1 MNKAANIDQ
10 LCVNTIKCLSID
22 AVERAQSGHPGMP
35 MGMADCAYIL
45 WNDFLNFDPSQP
57 HWEGR
62 DRFILSAGHG
72 SMLQYALLHL
82 YGYKLSM
89 DDIKHFRQLGSLTP
103 GHPEYKHTEGVEVT
117 TGPLG
122 QGFANGVGMALAA
135 KMQSSQFKQKHL
147 ESTIYGIVS
156 DGDLMEGIS
165 SEAASLA
172 GHLGLGNLNYIYD
185 SNNISID
192 GSTDITFDENIRM
205 RFEAQGWHVQEIDGH
220 LHSEIREALTEAKNE
235 KSKPSLIIAKTI
247 IAHGAP
253 NKQGTSGSHGAP
265 LGQEE
270 IAAFKQLIDWDYPEF
285 TVPEV
290 VHQHC
295 QTALEQKQNAK
306 KNWLEQHAAFKSS
319 DPEGYENYQNFN
331 QKKFDVNHDDIQKDT
346 DATRSINGQILQ
358 YLGKKISNLCA
369 GSADLAGSTKAIFK
383 DSAYVSKEDFSAK
396 NIAFGIREHAM
407 AAIANGMVLHG
418 GHIPV
423 ISTFL
428 VFSDYLKPSLRLSAL
443 SGLQVIYAL
452 THDSIHVGEDGPT
465 HQPIEH
471 INAMRCIPNV
481 NVYRPANIEES
492 QWAWDKAL
500 ADKATPSV
508 FCLSR
513 QNLPMQASLS
523 EPVSDRGAYIFAQHS
538 DESIAQDKHLI
549 IAASGSELHL
559 AHEVFDTIKN
569 DYANIKLISVP
580 CLDRLQAL
588 KKPEQ
593 EKLFPTTCPTVVI
606 EAANAD
612 AWHKTIGRPNLVIDM
627 QSFGASGPG
636 QAVAKHFGF
645 DKEGILEKIKTWQ
658 H

>member
-1 MNKAANIDQ
+1 MDKAIDIDQ

-22 AVERAQSGHPGMP
+22 AVEKAQSGHPGMP
-35 MGMADCAYIL
+35 MGMADSAYVL
-45 WNDFLNFDPSQP
+45 WNNFLNFDSSQP
-57 HWEGR
+57 NWEGR

-82 YGYKLSM
+82 YGYKLSI
-89 DDIKHFRQLGSLTP
+89 DDIKEFRQLGSLTP
-103 GHPEYKHTEGVEVT
+103 GHPEYKHTDGVEVT

-135 KMQSSQFKQKHL
+135 KMQASQFKQSHL

-185 SNNISID
+185 SNSISID
-192 GSTDITFDENIRM
+192 GSTDITFNENIRM

-220 LHSEIREALTEAKNE
+220 NHSEITLALERAKKE
-235 KSKPSLIIAKTI
+235 SHKPSLIIAKTI

-253 NKQGTSGSHGAP
+253 TKQGTSGSHGAP
-265 LGQEE
+265 LGKEE
-270 IAAFKQLIDWDYPEF
+270 ITAFKQLINWDYPEF
-285 TVPEV
+285 TVPDAV
-290 VHQHC
+290 YKHC
-295 QTALEQKQNAK
+295 QDAVKQKQNAK
-306 KNWLEQHAAFKSS
+306 NKWLEQHAAFKAS
-319 DPEGYENYQNFN
+319 DPMGYENYQNFN
-331 QKKFDVNHDDIQKDT
+331 QKKFKAIHDEIKKDT

-358 YLGKKISNLCA
+358 YLGKTVPNLCA

-383 DSAYVSKEDFSAK
+383 DSDYVNKEDFSAR

-407 AAIANGMVLHG
+407 AAIANGMVLYG

-452 THDSIHVGEDGPT
+452 THDSLHVGEDGPT

-500 ADKATPSV
+500 ADKNTPSV

-513 QNLPMQASLS
+513 QNLPMQASLADS
-523 EPVSDRGAYIFAQHS
+523 ISDHGAYIFAQHNNQALA
-538 DESIAQDKHLI
+538 EDKQLI
-549 IAASGSELHL
+549 IASSGSELHL
-559 AHEVFDTIKN
+559 AHEVFEAIKQ
-569 DYANIKLISVP
+569 DYKTIKLISVP

-588 KKPEQ
+588 EKSEQ
-593 EKLFPTTCPTVVI
+593 EKLFVQNCPTVVI

-636 QAVAKHFGF
+636 EAVAKHFGF
-645 DKEGILEKIKTWQ
+645 DKQTIIQKIKAWKN
-658 H
+658 